1 MYSYRKYSKQKVS
14 QGSKI
19 ISKIFIIFTALI
31 LLFLLLFAIDSL
43 MNRGKIYPNVIALQ
57 HRIGGL
63 TRNEAYQRLQPVVL
77 EILSHPLIINYE
89 RRKISIVPQDTLG
102 ATIDLEGLINNAYS
116 IGRRGS
122 LLFKARER
130 IYLTRNNYKLPNFL
144 KLETNSFR
152 SFYQQLQEEI
162 ERSPRNASLAVNK
175 IIPARMGIVIE
186 REQLIK
192 NIEDSMIKSVQP
204 NIPNNFDLPV
214 LYQEYEL
221 STEEVLADLG
231 ILEPISSYETSLRGK
246 QENSLYN
253 IEKAANELNG
263 VILRSGEA
271 FSFNKLIG
279 PAEKEDGYREST
291 IIANGQFVI
300 GYGGGVCQVST
311 TLYNAALLANLPITE
326 RYNHSIYGEAT
337 NYVPQGRDAAV
348 FYGYKDLKFT
358 NSLGHPI
365 VIFGELKSDYLTV
378 TIWGAEKPEQ
388 DIRII
393 TEDLK
398 TYDCDVIE
406 IKREE
411 LTKTGVDSNVLQE
424 GIPGY
429 AVRVYRFIKD
439 YNGERREF
447 ISEDRYNS
455 VPQKVIVD

>member
-1 MYSYRKYSKQKVS
+1 MYSYHKYSEQKVS
-14 QGSKI
+14 QGKI
-19 ISKIFIIFTALI
+19 IRKIFIILTALI

-57 HRIGGL
+57 REIGGL
-63 TRNEAYQRLQPVVL
+63 TRNEAYQKLQPVVA

-102 ATIDLEGLINNAYS
+102 ATIDLEGLINHAYS
-116 IGRRGS
+116 VGRRGS
-122 LLFKARER
+122 LLFKVRER
-130 IYLTRNNYKLPNFL
+130 IYLTRNNYELPNFL
-144 KLETNSFR
+144 AFETNSFE
-152 SFYQQLQEEI
+152 SFYRQLQEEI
-162 ERSPRNASLAVNK
+162 ERSPRNASLTANK
-175 IIPARMGIVIE
+175 IIPAQMGMIIE

-192 NIEDSMIKSVQP
+192 NIEDSMIKFVQSSV
-204 NIPNNFDLPV
+204 PNNFDLPV

-221 STEEVLADLG
+221 STEEVLLAGLG
-231 ILEPISSYETSLRGK
+231 ILEPISSYKTPLQGK

-263 VILRSGEA
+263 VILRPGEV

-279 PAEKEDGYREST
+279 PAEKEDGYKEST
-291 IIANGQFVI
+291 IIANGQFVN

-311 TLYNAALLANLPITE
+311 TLYNAVLLANLSIVE

-348 FYGYKDLKFT
+348 FYGYKDLKFA
-358 NSLGHPI
+358 NSSGHSI
-365 VIFGELKSDYLTV
+365 VIFSESKSDCLTV

-393 TEDLK
+393 TQDLK
-398 TYDCDVIE
+398 TYDYDVME
-406 IKREE
+406 IKRGE
-411 LTKTGVDSNVLQE
+411 LTNTEVYGNVLQE

-429 AVRVYRFIKD
+429 TVKVYRSIED
-439 YNGERREF
+439 SSGEKREF